1 MSDTVIRETRGAVA
15 LLTLNRPEKLNALSY
30 PLIDRLMALLDE
42 IERAPEVR
50 AVVLTGAGER
60 AFSAGADIAGF
71 APSVA
76 AGPEAALVPANG
88 PERRAVQRLVAIGL
102 GLAEK
107 SVEYRTET
115 FRRAADKQE
124 PELAARLALQ
134 IEAALGWLEPRA
146 EKTWLHGDRL
156 TQADI
161 TAAVAVT
168 NLLGKIPAFMPA
180 GRYPNLEALT
190 DRAEALDC
198 FQAAPFS
205 EN

>member
-1 MSDTVIRETRGAVA
+1 MILVGQYDSPFVRRVAVSMHHYRVPYERRVLSVYGDFDEMRGIH
-15 LLTLNRPEKLNALSY
+15 
-30 PLIDRLMALLDE
+30 PLGKVPVLQLDDGELIYDSSLILDYLDE
-42 IERAPEVR
+42 R
-50 AVVLTGAGER
+50 
-60 AFSAGADIAGF
+60 
-71 APSVA
+71 
-76 AGPEAALVPANG
+76 AGPEAALVPADG
-88 PERRAVQRLVAIGL
+88 PKRRAVQRLVAIGL

-107 SVEYRTET
+107 SVEYRAET

-124 PELAARLALQ
+124 PELATRLALQ

-146 EKTWLHGDRL
+146 EKTWLHGDRP

-205 EN
+205 EG